1 MDIYTAERL
10 AKDMDGCMDRRV
22 KFTLVMPNGARAE
35 CTWLDPYMGLF
46 QVDGT
51 AGFLM
56 TNDFRGATVENQ
68 RSEV

>member
-1 MDIYTAERL
+1 MNIHKAERL
-10 AKDMDGCMDRRV
+10 AQGMEGCMDRRV
-22 KFTLVMPNGARAE
+22 KFTLLMPNGARAH

-56 TNDFRGATVENQ
+56 SSDFPESSVENQ
-68 RSEV
+68 RTE